1 MKEVRSKV
9 KKNERE
15 EIEFD
20 LPIEKVAYALE
31 ISTKELLEAIEENKI
46 RYRQIT
52 NQDGS
57 VVIQVEAYARHCT
70 VTVEAKQ

>member
-15 EIEFD
+15 DIEFD

-46 RYRQIT
+46 RYRQIA
-52 NQDGS
+52 NQDGT